1 MLKGKAELNFGTGDI
16 HIVSSCTTDGE
27 TGYVVFENQHPP
39 RPIGKNPDGFNK
51 EFIPEEYP
59 VIMTF
64 TKVESIDALIDEL
77 LNAKENMLR
86 LKKS

>member
-16 HIVSSCTTDGE
+16 HIVSSCTADGE
-27 TGYVVFENQHPP
+27 IGCVVFENQNPP
-39 RPIGKNPDGFNK
+39 RSIGKNPDGFNK

-64 TKVESIDALIDEL
+64 SKVESIDALIGEL
-77 LNAKENMLR
+77 LNAKANMLR
-86 LKKS
+86 LSK